1 MNKFLRKGGSRHLAL
16 LMLLFLTAYFP
27 ASSQVVL
34 IDGTLYE
41 KVNLTDKIESGDNR
55 VSLYDGLYN
64 GENDCYKAA
73 LSGTGQYSYL
83 NINLGTDITGKI
95 LVKYDTYETHIPKDV
110 EFRIGNNI
118 EAGSP
123 VYGSSDVM
131 HRANTPYK
139 FVFTEIPEYVN
150 PNENISIQMR
160 ASSEAG
166 REFMLREF
174 EVLTEYKWTE
184 PQEGFVPYNL
194 YDRLGSNNNG
204 NNFDNLLNVAGEWG
218 IDWQIDGV
226 VKGEYA
232 SVKIDLNATDIP
244 YVLLQYTNGVRQ
256 APTRVSFYGYDGD
269 DWNTKDPETLNINTR
284 WKQLDFVYV
293 DDANVN
299 PEEINEWQQDL
310 YGLPDGA
317 NEPNKTR
324 NVIIKLDTPYQ
335 YVMMRV
341 YDTSGNPGSGYN
353 GHIAGNIVAEGDR
366 IDNIDYVSN
375 FDLAQLKVS
384 RWLTEEQIGKYEITN
399 LADINFIPTHGVVD
413 PENKD
418 VWGYGNTN
426 VTEGNWTDQTITE
439 IAARYGVS
447 ISDFKRSDDNVRQA
461 AHEKEYDVYVIP
473 GETVALIP
481 YSDIG
486 ENGTF
491 YFDGYSRWYDYASG
505 KAIPEKYFG
514 YEYNP
519 VQAWQTANG
528 LFGSRDVIN
537 RLRNLAGMPQLI
549 GWMDKYRGAITQFHV
564 PEGEDFNGY
573 KVAADFT
580 TAVDGGNWQE
590 KAANMVRVNDGN
602 ITIVEPPVTFRAVFN
617 IKDGRKFADN
627 LTDNNASYILE
638 NRKVVS
644 AASGKIFRIRLDFP
658 EPKEENVHSDIYYK
672 KGDGTYDRVFK
683 FDVRTFD
690 SNGNRVDDLFKT
702 DNGRH
707 DRNGFKEVSLPRMG
721 FISEQAGKEFNR
733 FLKCEYGDAVGGKK
747 YIVKIFGKDNEGNTI
762 KDSSGNDLQIM
773 EYEVTFENSGVD
785 VSMQSMT
792 DYLTNLDDNAANDL
806 LPRHTSQSLKRRF
819 GDPYSKQDFDQY
831 TALAFSGVDEKT
843 YFTLKESND
852 EESNAGPVSFV
863 TKMGRAISYPFDW
876 DRADYA
882 FSYTTNNGWNVY
894 DICNHSEMTSYSY
907 GASNRNSRGLFDVS
921 FYFNNPTLY
930 GDTYNDSTVS
940 VKNPKFDYSTHTYN
954 DAGYFFFVD
963 AACDPGRIYRTEI
976 SRPCPGTRI
985 HVSAWVSEFGNSNAD
1000 PEEAQEGVDATGNWA
1015 NVIFHFRKQLPDGTI
1030 KTLYSY
1036 LPGKV
1041 PSFGEWYHIYFSFSP
1056 NVSDFENEEEGTK
1069 YYVAL
1074 ESNCP
1079 SSWGAD
1085 YAVDD
1090 IEIFLQKPDVTLL
1103 QEVPICTPAKSD
1115 ESDDKDNDVR
1125 IRVEMPF
1132 DIMMTSAGLNA
1143 GEDAYLYFALLDK
1156 DKYEEEKSKDETVES
1171 AFNNSIIKVDN
1182 NDYGKVKITSVD
1194 YDKLPEFTTIS
1205 NELKDLVAMRSIN
1218 EFGEKCIT
1226 FLMTVS
1232 GEAVKVG
1239 KDLEVSVVVDPDDV
1253 GSSDLSVDGLMT
1265 ELCEEGDCAIRTDL
1279 TLMGAA
1285 IVKLDGIVQPSRYD
1299 ITCCE
1304 NQRPVVQ
1311 LIMQKK
1317 DGEGNIVESTD
1328 HSDEYY
1334 DWFNGT
1340 YDDFV
1345 ALGLEDALGKFR
1357 LEYPDAETYD
1367 MPIKGAYTQDDYD
1380 LLKEYCNPVEA
1391 PETADN
1397 TEEGKGRD
1405 ALLHLHQS
1413 FYIFPEYHLEKDE
1426 EEHTFYV
1433 TAKPIDKNED
1443 PEVMLCMNPV
1453 QIPLTVR
1460 NAAPVMLH
1468 GLRNLPYPETIK
1480 DVPLR
1485 VGLNQIR
1492 NAQVDFS
1499 LDNIDFDKLEV
1510 APAKLWLPVRS
1521 IEPVTDGVKTLV
1533 KSEVEKAAYV
1543 RLPDQYVYLAGS
1555 NDPNYK
1561 SLNPPAAEV
1570 GGNATDMGDE
1580 GSESSEEFDGLVE
1593 VGRIVDIIANKEEE
1607 TGNFVSMVFDSN
1619 FKPREGYY
1627 YKLRYSFEENRKEWS
1642 GSDYIGDEEPPC
1654 YGEDVLTIKIV
1665 PEYQMWIGAKDGDFN
1680 NDANWR
1686 RVSSEELL
1694 VSEGTDLSKLKLTD
1708 FVTDGNDGNDD
1719 SETNADAVSNAN
1731 KASYVPMDFTKVI
1744 VPEVKNSDDATT
1756 EAVALNVLKIEN
1768 ISTENV
1774 VIAPKDATLETNEQV
1789 WVSGYKD
1796 DDDIEGVIKYDM
1808 AAFLDAGNNVQ
1819 CKAWYHNTCEEIHFN
1834 FGAEFINPVRDLSS
1848 PDYFNIARVNQ
1859 GALNYKRAWI
1869 DVDNKPGSWYFLS
1882 MPLQK
1887 TFAGDFYLPTKTKAR
1902 QQSQLFTDINFLH
1915 DGTNDRFKPAVY
1927 QRAWNKGTAQVYDIH
1942 DGHQDSGDDAGD
1954 RNVAVTANWSRVYN
1968 DVKEEYSTAFNPG
1981 FSVKTDV
1988 SYMDE
1993 AQNIDN
1999 VRYRFPK
2006 ADKSYDYWSQDGNTS
2021 GHTTTMN
2028 RYDESDKNKSVNL
2041 SHRLNPSEGTMT
2053 ARVAQGRNNDEGPK
2067 YFLVGNPFM
2076 CHLDLK
2082 TFFDANNDKINGR
2095 CWIMYNGALKA
2106 IDGDM
2111 FGDESEP
2118 SDWRYLPPFQGF
2130 FVETIDNT
2138 TAKKNNEGEYEL
2150 TLEYDAGMMAALTGD
2165 NIISIA
2171 ARKDH
2176 TDENTVLLTMS
2187 AAGEQDSQVR
2197 FVLGDNADSSDVPA
2211 IFNAS
2216 GESSLTAY
2224 GVSDGLA
2231 TSIRHL
2237 SHINKEEIGVAVK
2250 DNKLV
2255 TLRFN
2260 GVALDGLKL
2269 QDKLTGT
2276 ETDLYDGMEYQV
2288 EGCVAGRLFLVSS
2301 TGAVEGI
2308 AISGFSLD
2316 VDGHN
2321 VTITAPEGTESV
2333 AMQVFDIAGRTVL
2346 NSISESQSATATL
2359 ATGVYV
2365 VKAVTDLGANYSA
2378 KIIIK

>member
-1 MNKFLRKGGSRHLAL
+1 
-16 LMLLFLTAYFP
+16 
-27 ASSQVVL
+27 
-34 IDGTLYE
+34 
-41 KVNLTDKIESGDNR
+41 
-55 VSLYDGLYN
+55 
-64 GENDCYKAA
+64 
-73 LSGTGQYSYL
+73 
-83 NINLGTDITGKI
+83 
-95 LVKYDTYETHIPKDV
+95 
-110 EFRIGNNI
+110 
-118 EAGSP
+118 
-123 VYGSSDVM
+123 
-131 HRANTPYK
+131 
-139 FVFTEIPEYVN
+139 
-150 PNENISIQMR
+150 
-160 ASSEAG
+160 
-166 REFMLREF
+166 
-174 EVLTEYKWTE
+174 
-184 PQEGFVPYNL
+184 
-194 YDRLGSNNNG
+194 
-204 NNFDNLLNVAGEWG
+204 
-218 IDWQIDGV
+218 
-226 VKGEYA
+226 
-232 SVKIDLNATDIP
+232 
-244 YVLLQYTNGVRQ
+244 
-256 APTRVSFYGYDGD
+256 
-269 DWNTKDPETLNINTR
+269 
-284 WKQLDFVYV
+284 
-293 DDANVN
+293 
-299 PEEINEWQQDL
+299 
-310 YGLPDGA
+310 
-317 NEPNKTR
+317 
-324 NVIIKLDTPYQ
+324 
-335 YVMMRV
+335 
-341 YDTSGNPGSGYN
+341 
-353 GHIAGNIVAEGDR
+353 
-366 IDNIDYVSN
+366 
-375 FDLAQLKVS
+375 
-384 RWLTEEQIGKYEITN
+384 
-399 LADINFIPTHGVVD
+399 
-413 PENKD
+413 
-418 VWGYGNTN
+418 
-426 VTEGNWTDQTITE
+426 
-439 IAARYGVS
+439 
-447 ISDFKRSDDNVRQA
+447 
-461 AHEKEYDVYVIP
+461 
-473 GETVALIP
+473 
-481 YSDIG
+481 
-486 ENGTF
+486 
-491 YFDGYSRWYDYASG
+491 
-505 KAIPEKYFG
+505 
-514 YEYNP
+514 
-519 VQAWQTANG
+519 
-528 LFGSRDVIN
+528 
-537 RLRNLAGMPQLI
+537 
-549 GWMDKYRGAITQFHV
+549 
-564 PEGEDFNGY
+564 
-573 KVAADFT
+573 
-580 TAVDGGNWQE
+580 
-590 KAANMVRVNDGN
+590 
-602 ITIVEPPVTFRAVFN
+602 
-617 IKDGRKFADN
+617 
-627 LTDNNASYILE
+627 
-638 NRKVVS
+638 
-644 AASGKIFRIRLDFP
+644 
-658 EPKEENVHSDIYYK
+658 
-672 KGDGTYDRVFK
+672 
-683 FDVRTFD
+683 
-690 SNGNRVDDLFKT
+690 
-702 DNGRH
+702 
-707 DRNGFKEVSLPRMG
+707 
-721 FISEQAGKEFNR
+721 
-733 FLKCEYGDAVGGKK
+733 
-747 YIVKIFGKDNEGNTI
+747 
-762 KDSSGNDLQIM
+762 
-773 EYEVTFENSGVD
+773 
-785 VSMQSMT
+785 
-792 DYLTNLDDNAANDL
+792 
-806 LPRHTSQSLKRRF
+806 
-819 GDPYSKQDFDQY
+819 
-831 TALAFSGVDEKT
+831 
-843 YFTLKESND
+843 
-852 EESNAGPVSFV
+852 
-863 TKMGRAISYPFDW
+863 
-876 DRADYA
+876 
-882 FSYTTNNGWNVY
+882 
-894 DICNHSEMTSYSY
+894 MTSYSL
-907 GASNRNSRGLFDVS
+907 GAKNQNRRGLFDVS
-921 FYFNNPTLY
+921 FYFNHPELY
-930 GDTYNDSTVS
+930 RDGYNNSTTS
-940 VKNPKFDYSTHTYN
+940 VNNSEFNYATHDYK

-985 HVSAWVSEFGNSNAD
+985 HVSAWVSEFGDSNAD
-1000 PEEAQEGVDATGNWA
+1000 PEEAQEGVAATGNWA

-1041 PSFGEWYHIYFSFSP
+1041 PSYRDWYHIYFSFSP

-1115 ESDDKDNDVR
+1115 ESDEKDNNVR

-1156 DKYEEEKSKDETVES
+1156 DKYEEEKTKVETVTD
-1171 AFNNSIIKVDN
+1171 AFNKSIIKVDN
-1182 NDYGKVKITSVD
+1182 NDYGQVKITSAN
-1194 YDKLPEFTTIS
+1194 YDELPEFTTIS

-1239 KDLEVSVVVDPDDV
+1239 KDLEVCVVVDPDDV
-1253 GSSDLSVDGLMT
+1253 GSSDLSEDGLMA

-1317 DGEGNIVESTD
+1317 DENGNVVESTD

-1367 MPIKGAYTQDDYD
+1367 MPIKGAYTQEDYD
-1380 LLKEYCNPVEA
+1380 LLKEYWNPVEA
-1391 PETADN
+1391 SEPADN
-1397 TEEGKGRD
+1397 TEGQKGRD

-1468 GLRNLPYPETIK
+1468 GLRNLTYPETIK

-1492 NAQVDFS
+1492 NAQVNFS
-1499 LDNIDFDKLEV
+1499 LDNVDFDKLEV

-1521 IEPVTDGVKTLV
+1521 VEPVTDGVKNLV

-1555 NDPNYK
+1555 NDPNYR

-1580 GSESSEEFDGLVE
+1580 GSVSSEEFDGLVE

-1654 YGEDVLTIKIV
+1654 YGEDVITIKIV
-1665 PEYQMWIGAKDGDFN
+1665 PEYQMWTGAKDGDFN

-1686 RVSSEELL
+1686 RVSSKELL
-1694 VSEGTDLSKLKLTD
+1694 VREGTDLSELNLTD
-1708 FVTDGNDGNDD
+1708 FVTDGYVGNDD
-1719 SETNADAVSNAN
+1719 SEANVDVVSNAN
-1731 KASYVPMDFTKVI
+1731 NASYVPMDFTKVI
-1744 VPEVKNSDDATT
+1744 VPEVKNSGDAIT
-1756 EAVALNVLKIEN
+1756 EAVALNVLKIAN
-1768 ISTENV
+1768 VSTATVE
-1774 VIAPKDATLETNEQV
+1774 IAPKDATLGENEKV

-1796 DDDIEGVIKYDM
+1796 DDETAGVIKYDM
-1808 AAFLDAGNNVQ
+1808 AAFLDGEGNVQ

-1834 FGAEFINPVRDLSS
+1834 FGAEIINPVRTDS
-1848 PDYFNIARVNQ
+1848 PDYFNIAGAKQ
-1859 GALNYKRAWI
+1859 GALNYKKAWI

-1887 TFAGDFYLPTKTKAR
+1887 TFAGDFYLPTKTKAY

-1927 QRAWNKGTAQVYDIH
+1927 QRAWNKGTAQVYEIH
-1942 DGHQDSGDDAGD
+1942 DGHQDSGDHAGD

-1968 DVKEEYSTAFNPG
+1968 DVNEEYSITFNPG

-1988 SYMDE
+1988 SYME
-1993 AQNIDN
+1993 ETQNIDK

-2006 ADKSYDYWSQDGNTS
+2006 ADESYVYWSQDGNTS

-2028 RYDESDKNKSVNL
+2028 RYDESDKNKRINL

-2053 ARVAQGRNNDEGPK
+2053 ARVAQGRNGDEGPK

-2082 TFFDANNDKINGR
+2082 KFFEANEDKIKGN
-2095 CWIMYNGALKA
+2095 CWIMDNGTLKA
-2106 IDGDM
+2106 IDGGM
-2111 FGDESEP
+2111 FGSEIEP
-2118 SDWRYLPPFQGF
+2118 SDWRYLSPFQGF

-2138 TAKKNNEGEYEL
+2138 TAKKNDTGEFEL
-2150 TLEYDAGMMAALTGD
+2150 TLNYDADMMATLNGD

-2171 ARKDH
+2171 DRKDQA
-2176 TDENTVLLTMS
+2176 DENTVLVTMS

-2197 FVLGDNADSSDVPA
+2197 FVLCDDADSSDVPA

-2216 GESSLTAY
+2216 SESALTAY

-2237 SHINKEEIGVAVK
+2237 NYIDKEEIGVAVK
-2250 DNKLV
+2250 DNRLV

-2260 GVALDGLKL
+2260 GLALDGLKL
-2269 QDKLTGT
+2269 QDKLNGT
-2276 ETDLYDGMEYQV
+2276 ETDLYDGIEYQV
-2288 EGCVAGRLFLVSS
+2288 EGSVAGRLFLVFS

-2333 AMQVFDIAGRTVL
+2333 ALQVFDIAGRTVL